1 MARIKPHWHTQS
13 VVRNPESGTRKNPFG
28 PVVRHYEVYREVTY
42 GTRREAQQKVSLS
55 SNVIVR
61 CENPGCGPEAREGAA
76 R

>member
-28 PVVRHYEVYREVTY
+28 PVVRHYEVHREVAY
-42 GTRREAQQKVSLS
+42 GTRREARQKVSLS